1 MPPEQFL
8 YGSNIDQRSDIYS
21 FGIVLYEI
29 LTGGEL
35 PFKLGKVP
43 NGNLFEYFYNLH
55 LTYELPKINNPLFSI
70 IERCLKKQPADRY
83 SSFGE
88 IRSELEKLYVKANGK
103 PYLIQ
108 SKEEMSASDH
118 INFAV
123 SYQLLGDLKK
133 AIQHID
139 YALKEM
145 PGFPIALNNK
155 ASFLMM
161 TGKTNQAIE
170 IWRGLTKSNPE
181 LGRPYYNLG
190 NLLLQ
195 QKQFKDAI
203 SFYGKAIQ
211 IEPDYVPAL
220 INQAIAYQ
228 ELRDAPNALK
238 LYEQA
243 IGFNPGDAQIHYN
256 YGFLCYQVNKLTLAE
271 ESFRNVLKLNP
282 RHLSAYNYLGLCY
295 LNNDKPEIAIEFFQK
310 ALAIEPA
317 YKYAIDNKN
326 IAAKIISEKRGFFG
340 KIFGR

>member
-1 MPPEQFL
+1 MPPEQFRH
-8 YGSNIDQRSDIYS
+8 GSNIDQRSDIYS

-29 LTGGEL
+29 ITGGQL

-43 NGNLFEYFYNLH
+43 DGHLFEYFHKLH
-55 LTYELPKINNPLFSI
+55 LTYELPKLNNPLFPI
-70 IERCLKKQPADRY
+70 IERCLKKLPDDRY

-88 IRSELEKLYVKANGK
+88 IRSELEKLYLKANGK
-103 PYLIQ
+103 PYIIK

-139 YALKEM
+139 AALKDI

-161 TGKTNQAIE
+161 AGKANEAIE
-170 IWRGLTKSNPE
+170 IWGGLTKSNPE

-203 SFYGKAIQ
+203 SYYGKAVQ

-256 YGFLCYQVNKLTLAE
+256 YAFLCYQVNELTLAE
-271 ESFRNVLKLNP
+271 ESFRTVLKLNP

-295 LNNDKPEIAIEFFQK
+295 LNKDKPEIAIEVFQK
-310 ALAIEPA
+310 ALAIDPT

-326 IAAKIISEKRGFFG
+326 IAAKKLSDKKGFFG
-340 KIFGR
+340 KLFGS

>member
-1 MPPEQFL
+1 
-8 YGSNIDQRSDIYS
+8 
-21 FGIVLYEI
+21 
-29 LTGGEL
+29 
-35 PFKLGKVP
+35 
-43 NGNLFEYFYNLH
+43 
-55 LTYELPKINNPLFSI
+55 
-70 IERCLKKQPADRY
+70 
-83 SSFGE
+83 
-88 IRSELEKLYVKANGK
+88 
-103 PYLIQ
+103 
-108 SKEEMSASDH
+108 
-118 INFAV
+118 
-123 SYQLLGDLKK
+123 
-133 AIQHID
+133 
-139 YALKEM
+139 
-145 PGFPIALNNK
+145 
-155 ASFLMM
+155 MM